1 MISKMNYLLLSTMM
15 VVAIDSTFGSCCPCW
30 KEEGEWGDFTTKINE
45 LITYIADTNNTE
57 TIEGGGNKYNEDI
70 IKDDVK
76 AQENNDDV
84 NGVILEHG
92 IRNMD
97 KHDDEFTKKDV
108 DGSHQ
113 AMNTGNHKSIIYE
126 NDGNTKLDDSTV
138 LNTNPVIG
146 QNATGKYTNVKMGS
160 TSGGGNLENDY
171 KKNDIKPKVEY
182 DKRMR
187 MTLLFMKFLE
197 DLCSKDGCDN
207 GDMVHLNM
215 ITVDNTNATQETGI
229 DLQLC
234 KQHNICHM
242 CDSHGGQTRRPEFLI
257 PCGHMFCSSHY
268 IVDVGRI
275 LCTEC
280 GITLCG
286 CFSEEYDH
294 QICMPT
300 PRTVHYL
307 CHKNSNLGKH
317 IVYTEIRYCEKHNQ
331 MFTAYELDPK
341 RKYKKTKKIYKKV

>member
-1 MISKMNYLLLSTMM
+1 MISKMNYLLLSTM
-15 VVAIDSTFGSCCPCW
+15 VVAAIDSTLGGCCHCPCA
-30 KEEGEWGDFTTKINE
+30 KENVEEGGKDDFEDKIMSSSYDNE
-45 LITYIADTNNTE
+45 
-57 TIEGGGNKYNEDI
+57 K
-70 IKDDVK
+70 KDDVK
-76 AQENNDDV
+76 VQRNN
-84 NGVILEHG
+84 
-92 IRNMD
+92 
-97 KHDDEFTKKDV
+97 DEFTKKNV

-113 AMNTGNHKSIIYE
+113 TMNTGNPKSIIYE

-146 QNATGKYTNVKMGS
+146 QNATDKYTNVKMGG
-160 TSGGGNLENDY
+160 TSGGGNLKNDGQ
-171 KKNDIKPKVEY
+171 KNDIKPKVEHNKQIQRILY
-182 DKRMR
+182 TMS
-187 MTLLFMKFLE
+187 FLGTR
-197 DLCSKDGCDN
+197 CKGGCKDGE
-207 GDMVHLNM
+207 MVHLKV

-268 IVDVGRI
+268 IVDVARI